1 MLNFKIQSNFIFPW
15 HNKPVQV
22 KFGPE
27 AICGYT
33 VALIGRSGVQW
44 SGVPIAQNLVKFAVF
59 APWGD
64 SIYRLRLNV
73 TRYKYTSVHCLT
85 LNVALTTE
93 ESKYS
98 NLQTKLKFGRI
109 CIFWRFI
116 LQYEPAFP
124 CAPSPFALR
133 YRLAQVLQ
141 SFQLQRTL
149 PPLTRGSAP
158 AQCWGLRRLSL
169 FVNCHFHI

>member
-1 MLNFKIQSNFIFPW
+1 MLNLKIQSNFIFPW

-73 TRYKYTSVHCLT
+73 TRYKYTSVHCLM
-85 LNVALTTE
+85 LNMALTTE

-109 CIFWRFI
+109 CIFSTF
-116 LQYEPAFP
+116 YPAVWT
-124 CAPSPFALR
+124 CLSLPSLPFALR
-133 YRLAQVLQ
+133 YRLTQVLQ
-141 SFQLQRTL
+141 SFQLQGAL
-149 PPLTRGSAP
+149 N
-158 AQCWGLRRLSL
+158 RL
-169 FVNCHFHI
+169 